1 MTGERNQSER
11 APDDRAQS
19 TRDKLLR
26 ARTGDAQAR
35 DELVEENL
43 PLVRFLTKRFVGRG
57 AEGEDLFQYGCI
69 GLLKAID
76 RFDPD
81 YSVRFST
88 YAVPVILG
96 EIRRY
101 LRDDGP
107 IHVSRTI
114 HDNARRVERFCETFR
129 AEHFREPD
137 VAETAEALGIGREDV
152 VMALNARQ
160 RVRSL
165 SEPIGGDGELRLM
178 DTLGSEPMRD
188 VDSRLTLAKL
198 LRDLSD
204 DERKLILRRYFQS
217 HTQTEIARDMGVSQ
231 VQVSRME
238 SRILQKMRKAAGET

>member
-1 MTGERNQSER
+1 MNAELH
-11 APDDRAQS
+11 QS
-19 TRDKLLR
+19 TREKLER
-26 ARTGDAQAR
+26 ARAGDQTAR
-35 DELVEENL
+35 EALVNENIA
-43 PLVRFLTKRFVGRG
+43 LVRYLVKRFSGRN
-57 AEGEDLFQYGCI
+57 ADPEDLFQYGCI

-137 VAETAEALGIGREDV
+137 VTETDEALDIGREDV

-165 SEPIGGDGELRLM
+165 SEPIGGDG
-178 DTLGSEPMRD
+178 
-188 VDSRLTLAKL
+188 
-198 LRDLSD
+198 
-204 DERKLILRRYFQS
+204 
-217 HTQTEIARDMGVSQ
+217 
-231 VQVSRME
+231 
-238 SRILQKMRKAAGET
+238 

>member
-26 ARTGDAQAR
+26 ARAGDAQAR

-107 IHVSRTI
+107 LHVSRTI

-129 AEHFREPD
+129 AEHFR
-137 VAETAEALGIGREDV
+137 
-152 VMALNARQ
+152 
-160 RVRSL
+160 
-165 SEPIGGDGELRLM
+165 
-178 DTLGSEPMRD
+178 
-188 VDSRLTLAKL
+188 
-198 LRDLSD
+198 
-204 DERKLILRRYFQS
+204 
-217 HTQTEIARDMGVSQ
+217 
-231 VQVSRME
+231 
-238 SRILQKMRKAAGET
+238 

>member
-26 ARTGDAQAR
+26 ARGGDVQAR

-43 PLVRFLTKRFVGRG
+43 PLVRFLTRRFVGRG

-137 VAETAEALGIGREDV
+137 VAETAESLGIGREDV

-165 SEPIGGDGELRLM
+165 SEPIGGDG
-178 DTLGSEPMRD
+178 DTGAYSLNFD
-188 VDSRLTLAKL
+188 
-198 LRDLSD
+198 
-204 DERKLILRRYFQS
+204 
-217 HTQTEIARDMGVSQ
+217 TETHGVYEYYNRCDGHS
-231 VQVSRME
+231 VRPVASPTVSV
-238 SRILQKMRKAAGET
+238 TY

>member
-1 MTGERNQSER
+1 M
-11 APDDRAQS
+11 
-19 TRDKLLR
+19 R
-26 ARTGDAQAR
+26 ARDGDGRAR
-35 DELVEENL
+35 AELVEENMA
-43 PLVRFLTKRFVGRG
+43 LVRYLVKRFAGRG
-57 AEGEDLFQYGCI
+57 ADAEDLFQYGCM

-81 YSVRFST
+81 YPVQFST

-114 HDNARRVERFCETFR
+114 HDNARRVEQFR
-129 AEHFREPD
+129 TQWQEQHGAEPD
-137 VAETAEALGIGREDV
+137 IGEVAENLGISREDV
-152 VMALNARQ
+152 LLAVNARS

-165 SEPIGGDGELRLM
+165 NEPIGGEGELRLM
-178 DTLGSEPMRD
+178 DVLGDEPMKD
-188 VDSRLTLAKL
+188 IDSRLTLSKL
-198 LRDLSD
+198 LRDLP
-204 DERKLILRRYFQS
+204 DEERTLIVRRYFKS

-238 SRILQKMRKAAGET
+238 SRIIKKMRRSAGEM

>member
-1 MTGERNQSER
+1 MSAERNE
-11 APDDRAQS
+11 S
-19 TRDKLLR
+19 TRDKLVR
-26 ARTGDAQAR
+26 AREGDMRAR
-35 DELVEENL
+35 EELVEENMA
-43 PLVRFLTKRFVGRG
+43 LVRYLVKRFIGRG
-57 AEGEDLFQYGCI
+57 ADSEDLFQYGCM

-81 YSVRFST
+81 YSVQFST

-114 HDNARRVERFCETFR
+114 HDNARRVEQFC
-129 AEHFREPD
+129 AEWREKYCEEPGVNE
-137 VAETAEALGIGREDV
+137 VAEGLSMSREDV
-152 VMALNARQ
+152 LLAINARN

-165 SEPIGGDGELRLM
+165 SEPIGGDGDLRLM
-178 DTLGSEPMRD
+178 DVLGDEPMRD
-188 VDSRLTLAKL
+188 IDSRLTLAKL
-198 LRDLSD
+198 LRDLP
-204 DERKLILRRYFQS
+204 DEERTLIIRRYFKS

-238 SRILQKMRKAAGET
+238 SRIIKKMRKIAGEA

>member
-1 MTGERNQSER
+1 M
-11 APDDRAQS
+11 A
-19 TRDKLLR
+19 
-26 ARTGDAQAR
+26 
-35 DELVEENL
+35 
-43 PLVRFLTKRFVGRG
+43 LVRYLVKRFIGRG
-57 AEGEDLFQYGCI
+57 VDAEDLFQYGCM

-81 YSVRFST
+81 YAVQFST

-114 HDNARRVERFCETFR
+114 HDNARLVERFCTKWRE
-129 AEHFREPD
+129 EHCTDPTISE
-137 VAETAEALGIGREDV
+137 VAEGLEMSREDV
-152 VMALNARQ
+152 LLAINAHS

-165 SEPIGGDGELRLM
+165 NEPIGTQGDLRLM
-178 DTLGSEPMRD
+178 DVLGDEPMKD
-188 VDSRLTLAKL
+188 IDSRLTLSKL
-198 LRDLSD
+198 LRDLP
-204 DERKLILRRYFQS
+204 DEERTLIVRRYFKA

-238 SRILQKMRKAAGET
+238 SRIIKKMRKSAGEA